1 MYDEL
6 CGAAVSA
13 AAQATRQALYSLI
26 RLPQYREINTMDVF
40 ADAAFPPEVLGE
52 ILIRAGAWSPAG
64 NHAVEEM
71 QDGAAPDN
79 AHHIADGDAAVA
91 AAPPAAIAHAARPQI
106 CGWSVCRDWRN
117 CLRRGPPP
125 DHLARLLLEVHGPD
139 EALMRALRCTNSAVD
154 RCDLIREVLRL
165 PGVRADCQDGAALF
179 WASARGCEVVV
190 RLLLGWEEHAPRADC
205 QGGWA
210 LVSAAGRG
218 HEVVVRLLLGWEE
231 HAPRADCRDSEALIS
246 AAYGGYEAIVRLL
259 LGWGK
264 HAPRADCCDGMALD
278 MAAAGGHEE
287 VVRLLLGWKEH
298 APRADS
304 QGGRPL
310 TMAIAGGHEQ
320 VVRCLQEAINI
331 LPAVPVL

>member
-71 QDGAAPDN
+71 QDGAVPDN

-190 RLLLGWEEHAPRADC
+190 RLMLGWEEHAPRADC
-205 QGGWA
+205 QGG
-210 LVSAAGRG
+210 
-218 HEVVVRLLLGWEE
+218 
-231 HAPRADCRDSEALIS
+231 C
-246 AAYGGYEAIVRLL
+246 
-259 LGWGK
+259 
-264 HAPRADCCDGMALD
+264 
-278 MAAAGGHEE
+278 
-287 VVRLLLGWKEH
+287 
-298 APRADS
+298 
-304 QGGRPL
+304 PL

-331 LPAVPVL
+331 LPAVPVP